1 MRSLPAMRALCTP
14 KDAPPPAE
22 PAETVNFFFIEDGE
36 EIPATAAIG
45 TSLLEAAHENDVDLE
60 GAAHS
65 VASTARLIAVLC
77 AAGACDHS
85 LACSTC
91 HVVLE
96 QEVFSELDAV
106 DDEEMDMLDLAF
118 GLEDTSRLGCQ
129 VKVSKLL
136 EGTKVTLPT
145 ERI

>member
-1 MRSLPAMRALCTP
+1 M
-14 KDAPPPAE
+14 
-22 PAETVNFFFIEDGE
+22 
-36 EIPATAAIG
+36 
-45 TSLLEAAHENDVDLE
+45 
-60 GAAHS
+60 
-65 VASTARLIAVLC
+65 
-77 AAGACDHS
+77 
-85 LACSTC
+85 
-91 HVVLE
+91 LE

-106 DDEEMDMLDLAF
+106 NDEEMDMLDLAF

>member
-1 MRSLPAMRALCTP
+1 MKTMWTSKVRLHAHPVAL
-14 KDAPPPAE
+14 
-22 PAETVNFFFIEDGE
+22 
-36 EIPATAAIG
+36 
-45 TSLLEAAHENDVDLE
+45 
-60 GAAHS
+60 
-65 VASTARLIAVLC
+65 TARLIAVLC
-77 AAGACDHS
+77 VAGACDHS

-91 HVVLE
+91 HVVLQ

-136 EGTKVTLPT
+136 EGKKITLPT
-145 ERI
+145 GNL

>member
-1 MRSLPAMRALCTP
+1 MRTMW
-14 KDAPPPAE
+14 
-22 PAETVNFFFIEDGE
+22 
-36 EIPATAAIG
+36 
-45 TSLLEAAHENDVDLE
+45 TSKVRHHAHP
-60 GAAHS
+60 
-65 VASTARLIAVLC
+65 VASTARLNVALC
-77 AAGACDHS
+77 VAGACDHS

-91 HVVLE
+91 HVVLQ

-136 EGTKVTLPT
+136 EGKKITLPT
-145 ERI
+145 ERF

>member
-1 MRSLPAMRALCTP
+1 MRMMW
-14 KDAPPPAE
+14 
-22 PAETVNFFFIEDGE
+22 
-36 EIPATAAIG
+36 
-45 TSLLEAAHENDVDLE
+45 TSKVRHHAHPF
-60 GAAHS
+60 
-65 VASTARLIAVLC
+65 ASTARLIAVLC

-136 EGTKVTLPT
+136 EGRKVTLPT